1 MPGVPEVRYRVHQV
15 HQVRRDHRDRR
26 TGSARAAAEPAAT
39 GRRRRAHPGHR
50 RDHPGPDR
58 RARRSHPGRRGSQ
71 GRAGHRSH
79 PDRRDRKD
87 HPGPRGRRSHPDH
100 RGHWGHRGPKD
111 RRDRKDR
118 RTRPGHRGHQGH
130 RDWKDRRDPKDH
142 QDRKDRRTRPGH
154 QDRRGRQDRKG
165 HRARGHPG
173 RPAPAGCR
181 TAGPAGSA
189 RRAGSPA
196 RGASP
201 GSRTRHRRRTTGPAA
216 AGSGRPGWGRAR
228 AGAGRPGCTRSP
240 CWSGSSTGTPR
251 RTARRPHGAC
261 GTAGR
266 ALRRADRA
274 AWPGAAGSRTPRPG
288 AAAEGAGARNRPC
301 GDRRPRTSRRN
312 PTDVRSGRSAC
323 RRFPLSLSGRDD
335 RVSPTPRGQARCF
348 SVLQMIVLRHFF
360 TRTVFVDRVSR
371 VISSASSTFAFSRT
385 VPVAASTTS
394 TTFASSFA
402 VSAFPESLA
411 S

>member
-1 MPGVPEVRYRVHQV
+1 VPGVPEVRYRVHQV

-100 RGHWGHRGPKD
+100 RGHRGPKD

-130 RDWKDRRDPKDH
+130 RDRKDHRDPKDH